1 MSSAENN
8 THSRPQP
15 SPSHRVER
23 KKCGEHDYEVGFYP
37 GFASRISVNGT
48 DVYKQPEGESF
59 VLPNG
64 ASKPLT
70 SHAVEIKCSKGYN
83 VVLHMEDPHHVV
95 DQIVIKL
102 KDPAAIAREGGGVFA
117 NQGAGGGNGDTVTI
131 ENTAATCPP
140 ICK

>member
-1 MSSAENN
+1 MSSAENS
-8 THSRPQP
+8 THTRPQP

-37 GFASRISVNGT
+37 GFASRIQVNDT
-48 DVYKQPEGESF
+48 ELYKQPDGESF

-64 ASKPLT
+64 ASKPFS

-83 VVLHMEDPHHVV
+83 VVLHMDDPHHVV

-102 KDPAAIAREGGGVFA
+102 KDTVHVNGGVFA
-117 NQGAGGGNGDTVTI
+117 NQAAGGGNGDTVTI
-131 ENTAATCPP
+131 DNTAATCPP

>member
-1 MSSAENN
+1 MSSTENS
-8 THSRPQP
+8 THTRPQP

-37 GFASRISVNGT
+37 GFASRIDVNGT
-48 DVYKQPEGESF
+48 EVYQQKEGESF

-64 ASKPLT
+64 ASKPLS

-83 VVLHMEDPHHVV
+83 VVFHMEDPHHVV

-102 KDPAAIAREGGGVFA
+102 KDPEKMASAGGGVFA
-117 NQGAGGGNGDTVTI
+117 NQAGAGNGDTVTI
-131 ENTAATCPP
+131 DNQAHTCPP
-140 ICK
+140 NC

>member
-1 MSSAENN
+1 MSSAENS
-8 THSRPQP
+8 THTRPQP

-37 GFASRISVNGT
+37 GFASRIQVNGT
-48 DVYKQPEGESF
+48 ELYRQPDGESF

-64 ASKPLT
+64 ASKPFS

-102 KDPAAIAREGGGVFA
+102 KDTVARDGGGVFA
-117 NQGAGGGNGDTVTI
+117 NQAAGGGNGDTVTI
-131 ENTAATCPP
+131 DNTAATCPP

>member
-1 MSSAENN
+1 MSSAENS
-8 THSRPQP
+8 THTRPQP

-37 GFASRISVNGT
+37 GFASRIQVNDT
-48 DVYKQPEGESF
+48 ELYRQPDGESF

-64 ASKPLT
+64 ASRPFST
-70 SHAVEIKCSKGYN
+70 HAVEIKCSKGYN

-102 KDPAAIAREGGGVFA
+102 KDTVRDGGGVFA
-117 NQGAGGGNGDTVTI
+117 NQAGGGGNGDTVTI
-131 ENTAATCPP
+131 DNTAATCPP

>member
-1 MSSAENN
+1 MSSAENS
-8 THSRPQP
+8 THTRPQP

-23 KKCGEHDYEVGFYP
+23 KKCGEHEYEVGFYP
-37 GFASRISVNGT
+37 GFASRIQVNGT
-48 DVYKQPEGESF
+48 ELYKQPEGESF

-64 ASKPLT
+64 ASKPFS

-102 KDPAAIAREGGGVFA
+102 KDTVHVNGGVFA
-117 NQGAGGGNGDTVTI
+117 NQAAGGGNGDTVTI
-131 ENTAATCPP
+131 DNTAATCPP